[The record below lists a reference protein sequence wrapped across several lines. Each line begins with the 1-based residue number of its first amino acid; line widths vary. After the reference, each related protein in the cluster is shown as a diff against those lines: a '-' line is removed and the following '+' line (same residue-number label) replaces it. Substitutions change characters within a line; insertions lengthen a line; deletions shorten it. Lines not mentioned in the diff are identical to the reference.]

1 MAAAVLPSIA
11 QPAVTLKPTATKA
24 PAAAAAGGKTSL
36 DDLLARPNSAVYNDF
51 ILMFDKS
58 CPEPKVWYM
67 MLDESSKHPKPLPK
81 ISIAEMAKLK
91 DIYGYRAL
99 VFDNKLY
106 ILGGRHLQ
114 SGSYLGHCNRYDP
127 KNKAW
132 TRRASMLRGRT
143 RFAAVV
149 MDGCIYVCGESL
161 PSSWMVESLPSSW
174 MVASTCVVSRCR
186 CHGWLHLRVW

>member
-11 QPAVTLKPTATKA
+11 RPAVTLKPTATKA
-24 PAAAAAGGKTSL
+24 PATSL

-67 MLDESSKHPKPLPK
+67 MLDDSSKHPKPLPK

-161 PSSWMVESLPSSW
+161 PSSWMAV
-174 MVASTCVVSRCR
+174 STCVVSRCR
-186 CHGWLHLRVW
+186 HHGWLYLRVR

>member
-1 MAAAVLPSIA
+1 MAAAVLPAI
-11 QPAVTLKPTATKA
+11 TK
-24 PAAAAAGGKTSL
+24 PAAGVSFKPPAKHLPGLGGKVSL
-36 DDLLARPNSAVYNDF
+36 DDLLARPTSAVYNDF

-58 CPEPKVWYM
+58 CPEAKCWYM
-67 MLDESSKHPKPLPK
+67 MLDDTPKHPKPLPK
-81 ISIAEMAKLK
+81 ISLTEMDKLK

-99 VFDNKLY
+99 VHDNKLY

-127 KNKAW
+127 KTRAW

-149 MDGCIYVCGESL
+149 LNGCIYVCGECEL
-161 PSSWMVESLPSSW
+161 GEF
-174 MVASTCVVSRCR
+174 C
-186 CHGWLHLRVW
+186 